1 MIWFVLIGIVRIWY
15 VNIYRL
21 ESTLNYGLERVWVI
35 VVQKGFNNVVLGYDE
50 GSIIIKVIYCNFCF
64 ERSIFVVEYDIEF
77 RKCQN
82 ILRVVYYV
90 CIVQFGREELVMFMD
105 SSGKIIWVKYSE
117 IQQVNIKVIGDQDMK
132 DGERFFLAV
141 KDMGSCE
148 IYFQIV
154 VYNFNGRLVCSCG
167 LLDIYIRCSVQ
178 YQFWIKL

>member
-21 ESTLNYGLERVWVI
+21 ESILNYGLERVWVI

-77 RKCQN
+77 RECQN
-82 ILRVVYYV
+82 VLVVVYYV

-117 IQQVNIKVIGDQDMK
+117 IQ
-132 DGERFFLAV
+132 
-141 KDMGSCE
+141 
-148 IYFQIV
+148 
-154 VYNFNGRLVCSCG
+154 
-167 LLDIYIRCSVQ
+167 
-178 YQFWIKL
+178 